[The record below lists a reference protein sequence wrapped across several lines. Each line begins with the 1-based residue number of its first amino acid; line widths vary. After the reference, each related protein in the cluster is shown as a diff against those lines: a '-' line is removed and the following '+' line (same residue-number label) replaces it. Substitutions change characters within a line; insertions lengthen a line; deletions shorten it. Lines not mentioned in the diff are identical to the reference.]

1 MQIVYNDLRER
12 YEKVETEFSKN
23 IDREEDAFI
32 SLSEDFRKY
41 FAKKGF
47 TPDTVAEAKDDIN
60 YMDAVMEKIKKIN
73 RANAVLRAKYND
85 DEKFVRV
92 HKRIKEENER
102 RKAATPRG
110 RVLISESDV
119 EIANGLNAIKRAIDM
134 QVFLDCNKLS
144 NPGFFDQLVMMQLA
158 TQLDNLH
165 IETPRP
171 ERVWMRTHIV
181 NQYMEGYINRD
192 RI

>member
-1 MQIVYNDLRER
+1 
-12 YEKVETEFSKN
+12 
-23 IDREEDAFI
+23 
-32 SLSEDFRKY
+32 
-41 FAKKGF
+41 
-47 TPDTVAEAKDDIN
+47 
-60 YMDAVMEKIKKIN
+60 
-73 RANAVLRAKYND
+73 
-85 DEKFVRV
+85 
-92 HKRIKEENER
+92 
-102 RKAATPRG
+102 
-110 RVLISESDV
+110 
-119 EIANGLNAIKRAIDM
+119 M